1 MRLIPGNLYRSTYS
15 EDVDCIFRVNNLIGI
30 QVYCTVLIHNKKEN
44 INFHGTIEHS
54 ECLNHCVESSEEELA
69 QFKGKL
75 L

>member
-1 MRLIPGNLYRSTYS
+1 
-15 EDVDCIFRVNNLIGI
+15 VNNLIGI